1 MRSNTL
7 HLVALA
13 VLAIAPVGCA
23 TDGGGGGE
31 PVVTGKWSG
40 MFTTDSD
47 LARNGTFMF
56 DFSEDASTHAV
67 TATFSGNAAGNML
80 GGTFS
85 GTHANGKLDGTVKV
99 TAPISMSL
107 AFPDATVDA
116 TQITGSFKID
126 TPVAANGTFTLDK
139 Q

>member
-23 TDGGGGGE
+23 TDGGGSE

-40 MFTTDSD
+40 MFTTDND
-47 LARNGTFMF
+47 LARNGTFTF
-56 DFSEDASTHAV
+56 DFKEDAGSHAV
-67 TATFSGNAAGNML
+67 TATFSGSAPGTTL
-80 GGTFS
+80 GGTFT
-85 GTHANGKLDGTVKV
+85 GTHENGKLNGTVNV
-99 TAPISMSL
+99 TSPITMSL

-116 TQITGSFKID
+116 AQITGSFKINM
-126 TPVAANGTFTLDK
+126 PVTANGNFTLDK